1 MIGTI
6 VYPKGWGAYKVIEFK
21 DGLYSIQ
28 WLSDG
33 VVMHNFTKEHLESDT
48 RRYPS
53 FTEKT
58 IFKYMKDEESRN
70 LQE

>member
-6 VYPKGWGAYKVIEFK
+6 VYTKTWGAYKVIEFK
-21 DGLYSIQ
+21 DGMI
-28 WLSDG
+28 
-33 VVMHNFTKEHLESDT
+33 MHNFKKQHLESDT

-58 IFKYMKDEESRN
+58 IFKYMKYEENRN
-70 LQE
+70 KQEQPPSQRG